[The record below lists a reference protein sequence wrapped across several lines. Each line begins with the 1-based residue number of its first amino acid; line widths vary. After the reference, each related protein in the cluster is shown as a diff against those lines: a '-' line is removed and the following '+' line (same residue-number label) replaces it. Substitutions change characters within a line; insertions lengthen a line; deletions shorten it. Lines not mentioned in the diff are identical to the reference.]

1 MRDTI
6 SRKCQESDIRCR
18 VIEENT
24 LLGPHPQLAAFDEGD
39 GEGAKAVKEGLADE
53 EEAAVLDEGATE
65 FGFEIAD
72 TVRDTGFTSA
82 HHVIAGAVGFVRQ
95 LDAGIGC

>member
-24 LLGPHPQLAAFDEGD
+24 PQGLHAQLTSLNEGD
-39 GEGAKAVKEGLADE
+39 GEGAEAEKEGLADE
-53 EEAAVLDEGATE
+53 EETAMLDEGATE
-65 FGFEIAD
+65 FGFEITNA
-72 TVRDTGFTSA
+72 VRHSGFTGA
-82 HHVIAGAVGFVRQ
+82 HHVVTGAVGFERQ
-95 LDAGIGC
+95 LDAGIGR